1 MTICINNDLQKQFVA
16 PALPVPPLEY
26 DQRYATDLIRVLR
39 LYFNQIDNFQN
50 AVAGILNGTA
60 CEGDMTPLPVSIGGT
75 NVDAFNRLR
84 VSNPLTLFDSS
95 HRYADNNL
103 WASSITGTAAATFSA
118 DEGLVNLTVGTANG
132 DQIIRETIKVFA
144 YQPGKSLLIMNTF
157 VMGTAKANLRQRVGY
172 YGVANGMYFE
182 RDGTSLYFVERSSVT
197 GSVVNTRVAQQDWNQ
212 DTLDGSG
219 SVSNPS
225 GLTLDASKAQILYM
239 DVEWLGL
246 GTVRMGFII
255 NGVFIPAHNFNH
267 ANIITTTYITTASL
281 PLRYE
286 MTNTAATA
294 SASTLKQVCSTVI
307 SEGGYEL
314 RGAQLSAGNTITSP
328 RTLTTAGTFYPVVSI
343 RLKSTRL
350 DAIVIL
356 TAISILGISNN
367 ANYKWEVVAS
377 GTTTG
382 GTWVSA
388 GTNSAVEYNITGS
401 SFAVGTGRIL
411 ATGFFQ
417 GSNQGSNSVDILKEA
432 LFASQL
438 EREPFT
444 ATPYELTLACTAAA
458 NGNQVLG
465 SVDWEEISR

>member
-1 MTICINNDLQKQFVA
+1 MTLIVTSEFELNRVVA
-16 PALPVPPLEY
+16 PRLPTAPPDYEKRY
-26 DQRYATDLIRVLR
+26 HDQFADVLR
-39 LYFNQIDNFQN
+39 LYFNRLDNILGQL
-50 AVAGILNGTA
+50 VATM
-60 CEGDMTPLPVSIGGT
+60 ETLPVEITGT
-75 NVDAFNRLR
+75 NLDAFGRLR

-95 HRYADNNL
+95 HRYSDNNL
-103 WASSITGTAAATFSA
+103 WANSITGTAAATFST
-118 DEGLVNLTVGTANG
+118 DEGLMNLTVGTASG
-132 DQIIRETIKVFA
+132 DQIIRETIKVFS
-144 YQPGKSLLIMNTF
+144 YQPGKSLLVMSTF
-157 VMGTAKANLRQRVGY
+157 VMGDPKAGLRQRVGY
-172 YGVANGMYFE
+172 YGAANGIYFE
-182 RDGTSLYFVERSSVT
+182 RDGSTNYMVERSSVT
-197 GSVVNTRVAQQDWNQ
+197 GVLTNTRVAQANWNQ
-212 DTLDGSG
+212 DPLDGTG
-219 SVSNPS
+219 PS
-225 GLTLDASKAQILYM
+225 GLTLDSSKAQILYM

-246 GTVRMGFII
+246 GTVRTGFII
-255 NGVFIPAHNFNH
+255 NGAFVPAHNFDH
-267 ANIITTTYITTASL
+267 ANLVTTTYITTASL

-314 RGAQLSAGNTITSP
+314 RGAQLSAGNLITAP
-328 RTLTTAGTFYPVVSI
+328 TTLTTAGTFYPVVSI
-343 RLKSTRL
+343 RLKTTRL

-356 TAISILGISNN
+356 TAISILGITNN
-367 ANYKWEVVAS
+367 ANYKWEVVMQ

-388 GTNSAVEYNITGS
+388 GTNSGVEYNLTGTSFS
-401 SFAVGTGRIL
+401 STGGRIL

-438 EREPFT
+438 ERDPFT
-444 ATPYELTLACTAAA
+444 ATAYELTLACTAAA

>member
-1 MTICINNDLQKQFVA
+1 MTLIVTSQFELNRVTAPRLPSAPLQYDKQFH
-16 PALPVPPLEY
+16 
-26 DQRYATDLIRVLR
+26 DQHSDVLR
-39 LYFNQIDNFQN
+39 LYFNRLDNILGQL
-50 AVAGILNGTA
+50 VASMETI
-60 CEGDMTPLPVSIGGT
+60 PVSIGGT

-103 WASSITGTAAATFSA
+103 WANSITGTAAATFSA
-118 DEGLVNLTVGTANG
+118 NEGLVNLTVGSASG
-132 DQIIRETIKVFA
+132 DQIIRETIKVFS
-144 YQPGKSLLIMNTF
+144 YQPGKSLLVMNTF
-157 VMGTAKANLRQRVGY
+157 VFGDPKAGLRQRAGY
-172 YGVANGMYFE
+172 YGAANGIYFE
-182 RDGTSLYFVERSSVT
+182 RDGTTNYMVERSSVT
-197 GSVVNTRVAQQDWNQ
+197 GSVVNTRVAQADWNQ
-212 DTLDGSG
+212 DPMDGTG
-219 SVSNPS
+219 PS
-225 GLTLDASKAQILYM
+225 GLVLDSSKAQILYM

-246 GTVRMGFII
+246 GTVRTGFII
-255 NGVFIPAHNFNH
+255 NGVFVPCHNFDH
-267 ANIITTTYITTASL
+267 ANLVNTTYITTASL

-286 MTNTAATA
+286 MTNTAAT
-294 SASTLKQVCSTVI
+294 SGASTLKQVCSTVI

-328 RTLTTAGTFYPVVSI
+328 TTLTTAGTFYPIVSI
-343 RLKSTRL
+343 RLKTARL

-356 TAISILGISNN
+356 TALSILGITNN

-388 GTNSAVEYNITGS
+388 GTNSAVEYNITGTA
-401 SFAVGTGRIL
+401 FTVGTGRIL

-417 GSNQGSNSVDILKEA
+417 GSNQGSSSVDILKEA
-432 LFASQL
+432 LFTTQL
-438 EREPFT
+438 ERDPFT
-444 ATPYELTLACTAAA
+444 PTAYEITLACTAAA